1 MIKRPCILF
10 ADDDQ
15 DIQTIVSHII
25 RNAEMEII
33 LAANGK
39 QALEIWRSH
48 PVDLVILDIMMPVLD
63 GLETC
68 RQIRAESNLPIILLT
83 AKGQEHEIVEGFEVG
98 ADDYIVKPFRQKEF
112 IARVKARLKPVSH
125 SNSRLSTTFD
135 NLTLELDSRRVSMQ
149 GKTIELTPLEFQLLD
164 YLMRHPGIV
173 LTKED
178 LFRNVWG
185 YSKSVDDSDLDLN
198 LIEAAI
204 RRLRR
209 KLEDNPAQPRFIQT
223 VWGAGYRFVN

>member
-1 MIKRPCILF
+1 MKRPCILF
-10 ADDDQ
+10 VDDDQ
-15 DIQTIVSHII
+15 DIQMIVSHII

-68 RQIRAESNLPIILLT
+68 RQMRAESNLPIILLS
-83 AKGQEHEIVEGFEVG
+83 AKGQEQEVVEGFEVG
-98 ADDYIVKPFRQKEF
+98 ADDYIIKPFRQKEF

-125 SNSRLSTTFD
+125 SYGRPSITFD

-185 YSKSVDDSDLDLN
+185 YSKSVDDSGLDLN

-209 KLEDNPAQPRFIQT
+209 KLEDDPAQPRFIQT
-223 VWGAGYRFVN
+223 MWGAGYRFGN